1 MIPHDK
7 ALHVIAGT
15 VLFAVGTLIYGP
27 LTGIAAATVGGIL
40 KEVRDV
46 ISRKGD
52 PEYLDIV
59 YTVAGGLLGAACVLA
74 TAHPLKVFV

>member
-15 VLFAVGTLIYGP
+15 ILFALGALVYGP
-27 LTGIAAATVGGIL
+27 LAGIAAAIVGGIL

-46 ISRKGD
+46 VTRKGD
-52 PEYLDIV
+52 PEYADIL
-59 YTVAGGLLGAACVLA
+59 YTVAGGLLGAACVFA
-74 TAHPLKVFV
+74 ARF

>member
-7 ALHVIAGT
+7 ALHVIAGV
-15 VLFAVGTLIYGP
+15 VLFAAGSFVYGP
-27 LTGIAAATVGGIL
+27 LAGIAASVVGGIL

-74 TAHPLKVFV
+74 TANPLGVVV

>member
-15 VLFAVGTLIYGP
+15 ILFAVGTLIYGP
-27 LTGIAAATVGGIL
+27 LAGIAASVVGGIL

-46 ISRKGD
+46 LSRKGD

-74 TAHPLKVFV
+74 SRF

>member
-27 LTGIAAATVGGIL
+27 LAGIAASVVGGIL

>member
-15 VLFAVGTLIYGP
+15 ILFAVGTLIYGP
-27 LTGIAAATVGGIL
+27 LAGIAASVVGGIL

-59 YTVAGGLLGAACVLA
+59 YTAAGGLLGAACVLA
-74 TAHPLKVFV
+74 SRF